1 MTVGRRG
8 AVRRRVALVGVVV
21 LALVAAPVAMA
32 VGPDAARPSTGP
44 QAGHASGDPAIPD
57 TRAVGIDAGWR
68 IDPTGLDA
76 ESAAAATDLLEQAF
90 ATLPRSWRD
99 ARRAIGFS
107 VVDDLPADA
116 HGRAHAGQVRLSR
129 TLVERWALRDRSR
142 GLDDPGAR
150 AALATVVHE
159 VAHVRDRADG
169 SVLSRDPRFRDLAGW
184 QRQPL
189 RPWRRANAFTD
200 RSPDAYETASP
211 AEFLAVNVEHFLLDP
226 AYACRR
232 PALHAHLA
240 TALDH
245 VPPATGCARGLPFVG
260 GGGDGEDDAVA
271 ALAVLDPARVHQ
283 VDVLLADRDGAGA
296 GSFGHV
302 MLRLV
307 VCAPGRPRGPA
318 CRGDIEHHRVLSFRA
333 FVDDVQLSHWRG
345 LVGGYP
351 SRLFVLPFGQVLDEY
366 TKVQLRGLSSLPL
379 ALGDDEIAALLSR
392 AATVHWS
399 YDGRYAFVGNNCAVE
414 TWKLLHDALPRLAA
428 LPLRSV
434 TPFGLQRRLASAG
447 LVDAGLLDDTS
458 AALAA
463 GYRFPSA
470 DAQFDAL
477 FAVASG
483 GRALPADDAR
493 DWIDLPPAARAP
505 HLRDADLRA
514 SAAMLVLEHAALRRD
529 ELRARD
535 ALKRRLARAG
545 EAGED
550 ARDALARWLA
560 DGDALSRPASL
571 LAGVPGYGLPQEN
584 ERVLV
589 AEAAAVAGQRM
600 GGIDA
605 GLRLQGRAL
614 LPRDLQARID
624 GGDANLALLGE
635 RLRLLQAP
643 PG

>member
-1 MTVGRRG
+1 MTGWRRG
-8 AVRRRVALVGVVV
+8 AVRRRVAQVG
-21 LALVAAPVAMA
+21 LALLSLAVAPAAMAAGHAAVSHSGAGWTLDPGGLDAAGIAATSGLLDHAFALLPPRWRSPGAPVAF
-32 VGPDAARPSTGP
+32 
-44 QAGHASGDPAIPD
+44 Q
-57 TRAVGIDAGWR
+57 
-68 IDPTGLDA
+68 
-76 ESAAAATDLLEQAF
+76 
-90 ATLPRSWRD
+90 
-99 ARRAIGFS
+99 
-107 VVDDLPADA
+107 VVDDLPAGV
-116 HGRAHAGQVRLSR
+116 HGRAHAGRVRLAR
-129 TLVERWALRDRSR
+129 PVLAAWATRDAAR
-142 GLDDPGAR
+142 GTDDPAAR
-150 AALATVVHE
+150 AALAAVLHE

-169 SVLSRDPRFRDLAGW
+169 SALSRDPRFRDLAGW

-189 RPWRRANAFTD
+189 RPWRRGNAFTD

-211 AEFLAVNVEHFLLDP
+211 AEYLAVNIEHFLLDP

-240 TALDH
+240 AALGH
-245 VPPATGCARGLPFVG
+245 VPASVDCAPGLPFVG
-260 GGGDGEDDAVA
+260 GGDGDGDAA
-271 ALAVLDPARVHQ
+271 ATLAVLDPARVHQ

-307 VCAPGRPRGPA
+307 ACAPGRPRGPA

-366 TKVQLRGLSSLPL
+366 TKVQLRGLTSLPL

-447 LVDAGLLDDTS
+447 LVDAGLLEDAS

-477 FAVASG
+477 FAVASA

-493 DWIDLPPAARAP
+493 DWIDLPAAARAP

-535 ALKRRLARAG
+535 ALKRRLSRAG
-545 EAGED
+545 DD

-571 LAGVPGYGLPQEN
+571 LAGVPGYGLPQLD
-584 ERVLV
+584 ERRHV
-589 AEAAAVAGQRM
+589 ASAATAAGSRM
-600 GGIDA
+600 RDIDA
-605 GLRLQGRAL
+605 ALRAQGRAL
-614 LPRDLQARID
+614 LPPGLLARID
-624 GGDANLALLGE
+624 GGDANLVALGE
-635 RLRLLQAP
+635 RLRQLQAP